1 MSSKMDDSGVCNK
14 GEENKSKNDK
24 NSGDKLAP
32 LIIPDASAEPH
43 RQAEMIAS
51 VDISE
56 ESRERFDGNVKFEP
70 LNFIYFS
77 ILVSTHTV

>member
-1 MSSKMDDSGVCNK
+1 MNDAEIFNK
-14 GEENKSKNDK
+14 EDENKFKNDEYI
-24 NSGDKLAP
+24 GYKLAP
-32 LIIPDASAEPH
+32 LIIPDASKEPR
-43 RQAEMIAS
+43 RQAEMMAS